1 MNILKL
7 DGWKNGRFYVKY
19 IDSELKILEIKAS
32 FFHNKVE
39 EMNVY
44 LSESK
49 FIVQTSN
56 KRKKKKN
63 KYELSVKIKEYVNK
77 KQHEHK
83 ENTHRQKIN
92 I

>member
-49 FIVQTSN
+49 FIVQTSI
-56 KRKKKKN
+56 KGSEKKISMSYQLK
-63 KYELSVKIKEYVNK
+63 
-77 KQHEHK
+77 
-83 ENTHRQKIN
+83 
-92 I
+92 